1 LTRTSRALL
10 ASAVTVTLAGVLAAC
25 GQSEPDQVDE
35 AADSPYTAGDLVLPD
50 KPERIISLSG
60 TTTEMLFAIGAGDQV
75 EAVDMLST
83 YPADAPV
90 TDLDAF
96 TPNVESITGYEPDL
110 VVLSHDQDDIIQ
122 KLTDVEVPVYYAPAA
137 ITLDDTYQQIADLGA
152 LTGNDAAAET
162 LNKEIGTQIDELV
175 ADLPERDEPLTAY
188 YELDSSLYSMTS
200 DTFAG
205 SLMKLSG
212 VENIADAADDAAAT
226 GGYPQL
232 SAEFVLDSNPDLIFV
247 SGDEAVGDVTGR
259 DGWESV
265 TAVADGN
272 VIALDPDVAS
282 RWGPRV
288 VDLMTAITVAVAAV

>member
-1 LTRTSRALL
+1 MTRTSRALL
-10 ASAVTVTLAGVLAAC
+10 AGAVTVTLAGALAAC

-35 AADSPYTAGDLVLPD
+35 TVDSSYAAGDLVLPE
-50 KPERIISLSG
+50 KPERIVSLSG

-137 ITLDDTYQQIADLGA
+137 VTLDDTYQQIADLGA
-152 LTGNDAAAET
+152 LTGNGDAAET
-162 LNKEIGTQIDELV
+162 LNEEISGQIEQFV
-175 ADLPERDEPLTAY
+175 ADLPERDEPLTGY
-188 YELDSSLYSMTS
+188 YELDNTLFTLTS
-200 DTFAG
+200 DTYAG
-205 SLMKLSG
+205 SLLKLAG
-212 VENIADAADDAAAT
+212 VENIADTADGAADA

-259 DGWESV
+259 DGWDSV

-272 VIALDPDVAS
+272 VVALDPDVAS

-288 VDLMTAITVAVAAV
+288 VDLMEAITVAVSAV